1 MKNIFSAL
9 KLTLLCLIL
18 FSALYPLVITGIAQF
33 APCKGKGETI
43 EVDGK
48 VVGFQ
53 KVGQSF
59 TKNNYFWS
67 RPSVVNYNAAA
78 GGGSNK
84 GPGNPDYLKDV
95 QTRVDSFL
103 VHHPYLTKQDV
114 PSEMVT
120 ASGSGLDPHISPN
133 AAFIQVKRVAQ
144 ARNISEEQ
152 VSQLVEKHIQKPLLD
167 LFGPSSVNVLE
178 LNIALDRLK

>member
-1 MKNIFSAL
+1 MKNIFSAI
-9 KLTLLCLIL
+9 KLTLLCLL
-18 FSALYPLVITGIAQF
+18 FFSVLYPLAITGIAQF

-43 EVDGK
+43 EMNGK
-48 VVGFQ
+48 MVGFQ

-67 RPSVVNYNAAA
+67 RPSAVNYNAAS

-84 GPGNPDYLKDV
+84 GPSNPDHLKDV
-95 QTRVDSFL
+95 QIKVDRLL

-114 PSEMVT
+114 PTEMVT

-133 AAFIQVKRVAQ
+133 AAAVQVKRVAK
-144 ARNISEEQ
+144 ARNISE
-152 VSQLVEKHIQKPLLD
+152 SPITQLVEKYTQKPLLG
-167 LFGPSSVNVLE
+167 LFGPPVVNVLE